1 MNCLRHLWICLPP
14 CPVRTTT
21 ASMALWSHPTG
32 TCKRMGRRDSTASA
46 SIQDKEDVT
55 NKSTEKSVL
64 LSYFF
69 ANISLFHHE
78 KSDIQIVEYFFKPSR
93 QIRYHPVIWQKFLI
107 RPLHLLMPA
116 SSSVMPWGIGGY
128 WGMGHFQNNGA
139 AGGLDLR
146 HRYCRCNSFCFVVP
160 VGAD

>member
-1 MNCLRHLWICLPP
+1 MAQWQSISLVMRRLWVRFPP
-14 CPVRTTT
+14 
-21 ASMALWSHPTG
+21 
-32 TCKRMGRRDSTASA
+32 SA
-46 SIQDKEDVT
+46 PSIQDKKDVT

-69 ANISLFHHE
+69 ANINLFHRE
-78 KSDIQIVEYFFKPSR
+78 KLDIQKSECFFESSR
-93 QIRYHPVIWQKFLI
+93 QNRYHPVIWQKFLI
-107 RPLHLLMPA
+107 RTLHLLMPA
-116 SSSVMPWGIGGY
+116 SCSVMPWGIGGY